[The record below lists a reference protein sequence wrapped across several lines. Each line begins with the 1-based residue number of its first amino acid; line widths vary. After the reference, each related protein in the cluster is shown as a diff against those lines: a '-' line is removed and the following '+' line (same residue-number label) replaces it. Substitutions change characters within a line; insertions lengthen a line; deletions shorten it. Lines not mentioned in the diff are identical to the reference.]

1 MIYWTDEFP
10 PGTVREDNTARAAP
24 RLGHLEIEMSV
35 LSPSQTPE
43 RRRTAAGSAS
53 APPAAPVGSSE
64 ARPVEVAAASPEAE
78 PSSPQT
84 REGVTIV
91 VFSGEFDRVQAAF
104 NIAIGAASTGQ
115 PVTMFFT
122 FWGLDVITRPDARRV
137 GRDPLRT
144 AFRWLKPGGAGRL
157 PMSRFNFGGLG
168 PRLMRRLMGEF
179 QMPSV
184 PEMLALA
191 RSLEV
196 KIVACTITMGVMGLA
211 NDDLIDGIDAYA
223 GVATY
228 LRDAQTSGVNLFI

>member
-1 MIYWTDEFP
+1 M
-10 PGTVREDNTARAAP
+10 R
-24 RLGHLEIEMSV
+24 V
-35 LSPSQTPE
+35 LSPSPTPE
-43 RRRTAAGSAS
+43 RRRTAARSAS
-53 APPAAPVGSSE
+53 VSPAAPAGSFEAGPVEATGARSE
-64 ARPVEVAAASPEAE
+64 AES
-78 PSSPQT
+78 SSPQT

-104 NIAIGAASTGQ
+104 NIAIGAASAGQ

-122 FWGLDVITRPDARRV
+122 FWGLDVITRPHARRV

-144 AFRWLKPGGAGRL
+144 AFRWLKPGGAARL
-157 PMSRFNFGGLG
+157 PLSRFNFGGLG
-168 PRLMRRLMGEF
+168 PVLMRRLMGEF

-184 PEMLALA
+184 SEMLALA
-191 RSLEV
+191 RSLDV
-196 KIVACTITMGVMGLA
+196 RIVACTITMGVMGLA